1 MTIPSTT
8 GDLIAEIELDFQS
21 ARKLGRE
28 AYIDMQDGE
37 ALIARIRE
45 LEQYKSE
52 AIEVMGPVLDYARP
66 LNLAKLG
73 ESITQAL
80 ISDHQRLVE
89 LEQAQRW
96 IPCSERLPEI
106 AQRLDSPLTS
116 SGGHV
121 VLPLNIS
128 VPVIYYDGNSAK
140 SGPVNWF
147 DGGAPLSGVTH
158 WMPLPGRPQ

>member
-8 GDLIAEIELDFQS
+8 DDLIAEIELDFQS

-37 ALIARIRE
+37 TLIACIRE
-45 LEQYKSE
+45 LE
-52 AIEVMGPVLDYARP
+52 R
-66 LNLAKLG
+66 
-73 ESITQAL
+73 
-80 ISDHQRLVE
+80 E
-89 LEQAQRW
+89 LEQAQPW
-96 IPCSERLPEI
+96 IPCSERLPEVRE
-106 AQRLDSPLTS
+106 RLDSPLTS

-128 VPVIYYDGNSAK
+128 VPVIYYDGNSVK

-147 DGGAPLSGVTH
+147 DGGAPINGVTH
-158 WMPLPGRPQ
+158 WMPLPGRPA

>member
-8 GDLIAEIELDFQS
+8 DDLIAEIELDFQS

-45 LEQYKSE
+45 LE
-52 AIEVMGPVLDYARP
+52 R
-66 LNLAKLG
+66 
-73 ESITQAL
+73 
-80 ISDHQRLVE
+80 E

-106 AQRLDSPLTS
+106 AERLDSPLTS

-128 VPVIYYDGNSAK
+128 VPVIYYDGNSVK

-147 DGGAPLSGVTH
+147 DGGAPINGVTH
-158 WMPLPGRPQ
+158 WMPLPGRPT